1 LSDLIGCITER
12 LHLSINKLTTETI
25 DRIAVSSIDFD
36 VHSAGELDA
45 AIKLISTIRG
55 VDEVYRVD
63 IEN

>member
-1 LSDLIGCITER
+1 
-12 LHLSINKLTTETI
+12 LSINKLTTETI